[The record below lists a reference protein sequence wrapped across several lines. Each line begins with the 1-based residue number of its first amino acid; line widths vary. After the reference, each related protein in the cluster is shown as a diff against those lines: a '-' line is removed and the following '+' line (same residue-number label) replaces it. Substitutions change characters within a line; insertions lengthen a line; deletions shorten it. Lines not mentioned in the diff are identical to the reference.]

1 MNWKWGVKM
10 NRGKCIYYVEG
21 PCEQQLISALKEAPE
36 KLIPGKIK
44 VFNVVQNLI
53 PKSQMLSIQAG
64 TTVVLVFDTD
74 VSQTLNLKKNLEL
87 LERYCGKLKIVFLP
101 QVLNLEEELVRCT
114 DVKTVTKLTK
124 SGSVKNFKT
133 DFCKMKVKDCR
144 SMLERHQL
152 NIARLWMTKTPD
164 AFDFTENNG
173 DSIKLS

>member
-114 DVKTVTKLTK
+114 NVKIVTELTK

-144 SMLERHQL
+144 SMLGRHQL
-152 NIARLWMTKTPD
+152 SIARLWMTKTPD

-173 DSIKLS
+173 DSIKLL

>member
-114 DVKTVTKLTK
+114 NVKIVTELTK

-152 NIARLWMTKTPD
+152 SIAWLWMTKTPD

-173 DSIKLS
+173 DSIKLL